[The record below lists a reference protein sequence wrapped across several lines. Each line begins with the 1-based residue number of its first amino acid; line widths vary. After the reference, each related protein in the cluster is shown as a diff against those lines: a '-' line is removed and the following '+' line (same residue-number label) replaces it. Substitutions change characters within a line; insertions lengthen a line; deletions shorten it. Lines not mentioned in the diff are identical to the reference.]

1 MCGVDTESV
10 DVFLQS
16 LRWEK
21 HIPALCTTGHLLS
34 MCDCHKAFGDALH
47 VERVQFPASAN
58 NCILALCVR
67 WCVKRH
73 ACLLAFSVFGVAYI
87 LLPGESQP
95 THHDIT
101 KQDILSV
108 PWFTCPPW
116 LFFGQGCS
124 SSQRKWLSIQS
135 PYSPPGPSVFWR
147 ENLPKKTMLTN
158 TKKTEVIAAWDWKN
172 SSTDIQMYGV
182 THLMLT
188 CLSVSAT
195 FRPRQRCL
203 ANLAN

>member
-1 MCGVDTESV
+1 MFFC
-10 DVFLQS
+10 S
-16 LRWEK
+16 LWGERNTS
-21 HIPALCTTGHLLS
+21 PALCTTGHLLS

-95 THHDIT
+95 THHGIT

-116 LFFGQGCS
+116 LFLDKDVPVHRGNSLVFKAHTAPQSHLS
-124 SSQRKWLSIQS
+124 SGGKTS
-135 PYSPPGPSVFWR
+135 
-147 ENLPKKTMLTN
+147 PKKQCWQTQKRLRSLQRETE
-158 TKKTEVIAAWDWKN
+158 KTAVLI
-172 SSTDIQMYGV
+172 Y
-182 THLMLT
+182 
-188 CLSVSAT
+188 
-195 FRPRQRCL
+195 RCTVL
-203 ANLAN
+203 LISC